1 MSTPKP
7 LALSDSQL
15 DAILRAAGP
24 LPPDL
29 RAPFL
34 EDVARALAGREL
46 GDGIV
51 ARTCA
56 EVQKRYWKA
65 PDLSRANGTSRWR

>member
-1 MSTPKP
+1 MSTPI
-7 LALSDSQL
+7 ALTDEQMT
-15 DAILRAAGP
+15 AVLRAAGP

-34 EDVARALAGREL
+34 EAVAQALAGREL

-56 EVQKRYWKA
+56 EIQKRYWKA